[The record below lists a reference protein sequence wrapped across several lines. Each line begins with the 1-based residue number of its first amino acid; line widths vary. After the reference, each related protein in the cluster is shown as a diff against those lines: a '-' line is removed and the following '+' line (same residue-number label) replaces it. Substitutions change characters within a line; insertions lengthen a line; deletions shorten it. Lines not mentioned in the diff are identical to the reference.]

1 MAKWTL
7 GRKILLGGTFFGA
20 LTVLQGALSLSS
32 MYRTRQAVNA
42 MNHDTFATLY
52 LAGKMKGVAK
62 DQRIAIIFDIN
73 STTEADFAKYETQV
87 DKADADLRQIR
98 DDYPKFDPR
107 DRDAIAELAIDQA
120 RFYQAWTEI
129 RTANRAGNKQ
139 LAWNLYNTK
148 LQQAMLAR
156 RKMEDYLAEIDN
168 KRGETITQTAIRNV
182 AYSIPEIGAVVLLTV
197 ILGTTMC
204 FWFSRRIDRSLKPL
218 ENAIRALGKGVLRG
232 TVDILT
238 NDDVGYMAS
247 YMNTALEQMTATVS
261 GIDYC
266 SDKIK
271 TATNEILSRTA
282 RAAEAAITQRDRIR
296 LIGDSM
302 QEMVESVQ
310 RVSEDSSRASHSAGD
325 AIEIARQGGLI
336 VQDAL
341 TNMNTIAASVKA
353 TAQKIE
359 ELGKNSDQIG
369 KIIKVINEIA
379 NQTNLLALNAAIEA
393 ARAGEHGRG
402 FAVVAGEVRRLAERT
417 TAATREI
424 AQMVQS
430 VQADTRQA
438 VNQMHAGTVQ
448 VEAGVTT
455 TSRAGASLEQIIA
468 AAQNVGDMITRI
480 STAADRQGESAMEIN
495 TNVEQIACL
504 TAESAEDVQQSTDS
518 CQKLSELSHSLKEI
532 IGQFKFR
539 QIISAG
545 SNQAA

>member
-1 MAKWTL
+1 
-7 GRKILLGGTFFGA
+7 
-20 LTVLQGALSLSS
+20 
-32 MYRTRQAVNA
+32 
-42 MNHDTFATLY
+42 
-52 LAGKMKGVAK
+52 
-62 DQRIAIIFDIN
+62 
-73 STTEADFAKYETQV
+73 
-87 DKADADLRQIR
+87 
-98 DDYPKFDPR
+98 
-107 DRDAIAELAIDQA
+107 
-120 RFYQAWTEI
+120 
-129 RTANRAGNKQ
+129 
-139 LAWNLYNTK
+139 
-148 LQQAMLAR
+148 
-156 RKMEDYLAEIDN
+156 
-168 KRGETITQTAIRNV
+168 
-182 AYSIPEIGAVVLLTV
+182 
-197 ILGTTMC
+197 
-204 FWFSRRIDRSLKPL
+204 
-218 ENAIRALGKGVLRG
+218 
-232 TVDILT
+232 
-238 NDDVGYMAS
+238 
-247 YMNTALEQMTATVS
+247 MNTALDQMTATVS

-271 TATNEILSRTA
+271 IATNEIVLRTG

-310 RVSEDSSRASHSAGD
+310 RVSEDSSRASLSAGD

-341 TNMNTIAASVKA
+341 TNMNAIAESVKA

-359 ELGKNSDQIG
+359 ELGKSSDQIG
-369 KIIKVINEIA
+369 RIIKVINEIA

-393 ARAGEHGRG
+393 ARAGEQGRG

-417 TAATREI
+417 TAATKEI
-424 AQMVQS
+424 AQMVQL

-438 VNQMHAGTVQ
+438 VSQMHAGTQQ
-448 VEAGVTT
+448 VEAGVNT
-455 TSRAGASLEQIIA
+455 TSKAGASLQEIIA

-480 STAADRQGESAMEIN
+480 STAAGRQGESAMQIN

-518 CQKLSELSHSLKEI
+518 CQKLSDLSKSLKEI